1 MANYSFLVENKWKKM
16 ENKEK
21 SDNSSLE
28 TIAIINCVVNV
39 PLTLIA
45 IIGNAL
51 VLFAILRTFSLRS
64 APSTVFICSLAI
76 TDLLVWLA
84 LQPIYIVSEFQHSTG
99 SLLLKTREPMANLLC
114 GVSLSTMTAISVDR
128 CLALRCHVLYPN
140 LMTTKRALYSSA
152 SLWFVCM
159 FLSCLSIWKKHVGIF
174 IVTGLCLVICFVISF
189 AAYIEIYVIVRR
201 HEIQIHTQ
209 HQAVNSF
216 CPSPSTS
223 NNHNIATPKKS
234 AINTFI
240 YFICMIFCY
249 SPYLIY
255 LLLRITLVIGFERN
269 WLTFVI
275 ATVVFLNSSIN
286 PFLYCWRNRE
296 VRTSVVKIVRKM
308 TSAGKPSVEAAN

>member
-1 MANYSFLVENKWKKM
+1 M

-21 SDNSSLE
+21 SDNSNLE
-28 TIAIINCVVNV
+28 TIAIINCVVND
-39 PLTLIA
+39 PLMLIA
-45 IIGNAL
+45 IIANAL
-51 VLFAILRTFSLRS
+51 VLFAILRTSSLRS
-64 APSTVFICSLAI
+64 VPSTVFICSLAS
-76 TDLLVWLA
+76 TDLLVGLA
-84 LQPIYIVSEFQHSTG
+84 LQPIYIASEFQNSSG
-99 SLLLKTREPMANLLC
+99 SLLLKTRELMANLLC

-152 SLWFVCM
+152 SLWFVSM
-159 FLSCLSIWKKHVGIF
+159 FLSCLNIWRKHVGVF
-174 IVTGLCLVICFVISF
+174 IVTGLCIVICFVISF
-189 AAYIEIYVIVRR
+189 AAYIKIYVIVRH

-216 CPSPSTS
+216 CPSPDTP
-223 NNHNIATPKKS
+223 NNHNMAISKKS

-255 LLLRITLVIGFERN
+255 LLLRITSVISFERN

-275 ATVVFLNSSIN
+275 ATVVFLNSSVN

-296 VRTSVVKIVRKM
+296 IRTSVVKIVRKM
-308 TSAGKPSVEAAN
+308 NSV

>member
-1 MANYSFLVENKWKKM
+1 M

-21 SDNSSLE
+21 SDNSNLE

-39 PLTLIA
+39 PLMLIA
-45 IIGNAL
+45 IIANAL
-51 VLFAILRTFSLRS
+51 VLFAILRTSSLRS
-64 APSTVFICSLAI
+64 VPSTVFICSLAI
-76 TDLLVWLA
+76 ITDLLVGLA
-84 LQPIYIVSEFQHSTG
+84 LQPIYIASEFQHSSG
-99 SLLLKTREPMANLLC
+99 SLLLKTREFMANLLC

-140 LMTTKRALYSSA
+140 LMTTKRALYSCA
-152 SLWFVCM
+152 SLCFVSM
-159 FLSCLSIWKKHVGIF
+159 FLSCLSIWRKHVGVF
-174 IVTGLCLVICFVISF
+174 IVTGLCIVICFVISF
-189 AAYIEIYVIVRR
+189 AAYIEIYVIVRH

-216 CPSPSTS
+216 CPSPDTP
-223 NNHNIATPKKS
+223 NNHNMAISKKS

-255 LLLRITLVIGFERN
+255 LLLRITLVISFERN

-296 VRTSVVKIVRKM
+296 IRTSVVKIVRKM
-308 TSAGKPSVEAAN
+308 NSVEVNRQWKQLTSLSLELV